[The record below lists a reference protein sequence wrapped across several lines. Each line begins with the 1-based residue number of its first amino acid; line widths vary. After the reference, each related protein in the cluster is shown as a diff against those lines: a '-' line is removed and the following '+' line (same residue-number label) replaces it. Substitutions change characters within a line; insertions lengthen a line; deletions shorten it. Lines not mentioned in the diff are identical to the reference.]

1 MNGAQAMAA
10 AQTVAILGASADTG
24 RYAFKAQRLL
34 KEKGHRVVPVNPR
47 GGNIDG
53 ETALE
58 SLEAIEGAVDTLTV
72 YLRPTE
78 SAKYADQILAL
89 RPGRVIF
96 NPGTENTAL
105 VAQLEA
111 AGIPCEEAC
120 TLVLLRTGQ
129 F

>member
-1 MNGAQAMAA
+1 MKGTRVMAA

-34 KEKGHRVVPVNPR
+34 KEQGHRVVPVNPR
-47 GGNIDG
+47 GGVIDG
-53 ETALE
+53 ETVCD
-58 SLEAIEGAVDTLTV
+58 SLAAIDTAVDTLTV
-72 YLRPTE
+72 YLRPSQ
-78 SAKYADQILAL
+78 SATYATQILAL

-96 NPGTENTAL
+96 NPGTENPAL
-105 VAQLEA
+105 AAQLEA
-111 AGIPCEEAC
+111 AGIPCEDAC